1 MRKKLIEEIEK
12 KIYSIVH
19 ETLEK
24 IIGPDFVIDNVK
36 DINLEFV
43 MRLKSYGIGGI
54 ILDVDDTIR
63 RDMMKIPECNQE
75 WIKFMKREFR
85 VVVVSNGYDGKVKE
99 FLDENGIPYIAF
111 AKKPLRDSFLKACE
125 MMGLYP
131 ENVLAIGDDFIC
143 DIYGSKRCLMR
154 SAVIKIKHEGRDF

>member
-63 RDMMKIPECNQE
+63 RDMMKYDIPDMDRNDFYYSYINTYIEKD
-75 WIKFMKREFR
+75 IK
-85 VVVVSNGYDGKVKE
+85 NKE
-99 FLDENGIPYIAF
+99 YWKYWNFQI
-111 AKKPLRDSFLKACE
+111 S
-125 MMGLYP
+125 
-131 ENVLAIGDDFIC
+131 
-143 DIYGSKRCLMR
+143 S
-154 SAVIKIKHEGRDF
+154 VIN

>member
-63 RDMMKIPECNQE
+63 RDMMKYDIPDMDRNDFYYSYINTYIEKD
-75 WIKFMKREFR
+75 IK
-85 VVVVSNGYDGKVKE
+85 NKE
-99 FLDENGIPYIAF
+99 YW
-111 AKKPLRDSFLKACE
+111 K
-125 MMGLYP
+125 Y
-131 ENVLAIGDDFIC
+131 
-143 DIYGSKRCLMR
+143 
-154 SAVIKIKHEGRDF
+154 

>member
-63 RDMMKIPECNQE
+63 RDMMKYDIPDMDRNDFYYSYINTYIEKD
-75 WIKFMKREFR
+75 IKK
-85 VVVVSNGYDGKVKE
+85 
-99 FLDENGIPYIAF
+99 
-111 AKKPLRDSFLKACE
+111 
-125 MMGLYP
+125 
-131 ENVLAIGDDFIC
+131 
-143 DIYGSKRCLMR
+143 
-154 SAVIKIKHEGRDF
+154 